1 MLKLKE
7 NCSTLSFKNV
17 IKDEAAIE
25 ILMYGTRS
33 QEHYKS
39 EIDFL
44 EECCISS
51 PEYADE
57 FRSQINSYKQILGD
71 SKYNEGL
78 YPRGIEEI
86 IQQIIEPMSLW
97 EAITSLTTGHFL
109 ASQNYFRSLVD
120 VSLTFLLSSEIAK
133 LFNHKPADFSL
144 YNIWVESKPKI
155 QASDQVTS
163 EEIEFIDSQF
173 EVNGK
178 QRDPRLVRLLNFRN
192 KQIAHNSASD
202 ETLKDDFVYVTC
214 FILRVWAI
222 LDAVYSPNCL
232 PRPIQ
237 MDEHLFDQFYKIMS
251 SAELSHVKMKR
262 LTFINELLSTCSK
275 DLMTGENDGKRP
287 FAELRVSVKVTQQ
300 SIQD

>member
-1 MLKLKE
+1 MLKLKK
-7 NCSTLSFKNV
+7 NCTTLSFKNV
-17 IKDEAAIE
+17 IKDDRVIE
-25 ILMYGTRS
+25 TLMYGVGS

-39 EIDFL
+39 EIDLL

-57 FRSQINSYKQILGD
+57 FRSQINGYKQILRD
-71 SKYNEGL
+71 PNYNEGL
-78 YPRGIEEI
+78 YPRGIEKI

-109 ASQNYFRSLVD
+109 ASENYFRSLVD

-144 YNIWVESKPKI
+144 YNIWFESKLKI
-155 QASDQVTS
+155 QASDQVTQ

-173 EVNGK
+173 EVNGEK
-178 QRDPRLVRLLNFRN
+178 RDPRLVRLLNFRN

-202 ETLKDDFVYVTC
+202 ATHKDDFVYVTC

-222 LDAVYSPNCL
+222 LDAVYRPDCM
-232 PRPIQ
+232 PRPIH
-237 MDEHLFDQFYKIMS
+237 MDEQLFNQFYKIMS
-251 SAELSHVKMKR
+251 NAELSHVKAER
-262 LTFINELLSTCSK
+262 LKFINELLNACSK
-275 DLMTGENDGKRP
+275 NLITGENDGKRP
-287 FAELRVSVKVTQQ
+287 FAELRISVKIT
-300 SIQD
+300 

>member
-7 NCSTLSFKNV
+7 NCSTLSFKNI
-17 IKDEAAIE
+17 IKDDSTIG
-25 ILMYGTRS
+25 ILMYGTGT

-39 EIDFL
+39 QIDLL

-57 FRSQINSYKQILGD
+57 FRSQINGYKQILCD
-71 SKYNEGL
+71 PNYNKGL
-78 YPRGIEEI
+78 YPRGIEKI

-97 EAITSLTTGHFL
+97 EATTSLTTEHFL
-109 ASQNYFRSLVD
+109 ASENYFRSLVD

-144 YNIWVESKPKI
+144 YNIWFVSKPKI
-155 QASDQVTS
+155 QVSNQVTL

-173 EVNGK
+173 EINGK
-178 QRDPRLVRLLNFRN
+178 KRDPRLARLLNFRN

-222 LDAVYSPNCL
+222 LDAVYSPNCM
-232 PRPIQ
+232 PRPIHLG
-237 MDEHLFDQFYKIMS
+237 EHLFEQFYKIMS
-251 SAELSHVKMKR
+251 STELSHVKAER
-262 LTFINELLSTCSK
+262 LKFINELLSACSK
-275 DLMTGENDGKRP
+275 DLITGENDGKRP
-287 FAELRVSVKVTQQ
+287 FAEIRVTVKTT
-300 SIQD
+300 